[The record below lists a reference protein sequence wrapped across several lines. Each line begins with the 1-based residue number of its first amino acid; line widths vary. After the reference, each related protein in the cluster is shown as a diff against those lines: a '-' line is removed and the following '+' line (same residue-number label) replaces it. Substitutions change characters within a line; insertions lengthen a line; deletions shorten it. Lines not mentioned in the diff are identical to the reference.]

1 MFRAAP
7 YVFASALLASAD
19 DAWAHGLGQRYDLPL
34 PLWFYLFGAA
44 CAVVASF
51 AFLTLFRQ
59 SEHKPQSAG
68 FKWRMRIPGWGTATL
83 RVVSVTLF
91 LMVVAAGLVGNP
103 APLKNITPM
112 FVWVIWWVG
121 FAFLCA
127 FVVNL
132 WPLLNPFAT
141 LFEWADRLSLT
152 LRGRSIV
159 LGWCYPEKIGAWP
172 AFLLFLMFSWVE
184 LIAPGRDLPRAIAIG
199 ALIYAGLTWI
209 GCVLFGPRVWVRR
222 GEAFSVFFSLLGR
235 FAPIHIARGKRRW
248 ACRFRPFAVG
258 LMTRAPL
265 SPSLTAFALLM
276 LATVTVDGLLE
287 TPLWAIAIESLT
299 AAPMSPLARPSPP
312 HWPPTAL
319 LCAVPALFA
328 VTYLL
333 TMTCMTRLVPKS
345 PSVTYL
351 AGRFVLT
358 LIPIATAYHLAHY
371 LSFLLLAGQLAIP
384 LASDPF
390 GTGWD
395 LFGTKLYRMNIG
407 IVDAR
412 TVWFVA
418 VGAIVIGHILATWL
432 AHEAA
437 LEIFADARAA
447 RLSQIPMLVLMVSYT
462 VLSLWILAQ
471 PIVDSGS

>member
-7 YVFASALLASAD
+7 HVFASALLASAN

-34 PLWFYLFGAA
+34 PLWFYLSGAA
-44 CAVVASF
+44 SAVAASF
-51 AFLTLFRQ
+51 AFLALFRQ
-59 SEHKPQSAG
+59 SERKPQGAG
-68 FKWRMRIPGWGTATL
+68 WNWKIRIPGWCTATL

-91 LMVVAAGLVGNP
+91 LMVVVAGLVGNP
-103 APLKNITPM
+103 APLKNITPV

-141 LFEWADRLSLT
+141 LFDWADRLSRAF
-152 LRGRSIV
+152 RGRSLV
-159 LGWCYPEKIGAWP
+159 LGWCYPERMGAWP

-184 LIAPGRDLPRAIAIG
+184 LIAPGRDLPRAIAVG
-199 ALIYAGLTWI
+199 ALIYAALTWT
-209 GCVLFGPRVWVRR
+209 GCVLFGPRVWLRR
-222 GEAFSVFFSLLGR
+222 GETFSVYFSLLGR
-235 FAPIHIARGKRRW
+235 FAPIHIARGERRW
-248 ACRFRPFAVG
+248 ACCFRPFAVG
-258 LMTRAPL
+258 LLTRAPL
-265 SPSLTAFALLM
+265 SPSLMAFALLT

-287 TPLWAIAIESLT
+287 TPLWASAIERLT

-312 HWPPTAL
+312 LWPPTAL

-328 VTYLL
+328 ATYLL
-333 TMTCMTRLVPKS
+333 TMACMTCLVPKS
-345 PSVTYL
+345 PSAAYL
-351 AGRFVLT
+351 AGRFVLA
-358 LIPIATAYHLAHY
+358 LIPIAIAYLLAHY

-390 GTGWD
+390 GAGWD

-432 AHEAA
+432 AHEVA
-437 LEIFADARAA
+437 LAIYADARAA
-447 RLSQIPMLVLMVSYT
+447 RLSQLPMLALMVSYT

-471 PIVDSGS
+471 PIVDSS